1 MPDPDELTDGQL
13 DGLDLYRDPATR
25 AGLAYQARMDREREY
40 LDANMESNRELLAGA
55 AARVKEVHDLTHEG
69 ADTPF
74 PGCYYCEFGAELDA
88 ENEG

>member
-1 MPDPDELTDGQL
+1 MPDELTDEQL
-13 DGLDLYRDPATR
+13 DRLDHYKDPIVR

-40 LDANMESNRELLAGA
+40 LDANLERNLQILAA
-55 AARVKEVHDLTHEG
+55 HAKEVHDLTHEG

-74 PGCYYCEFGAELDA
+74 PDCIYCESGAELDA